1 MATASPEQVTALL
14 LAWNQ
19 GDETA
24 LDKLM
29 PLVYDELHRLAARY
43 MGGERA
49 GHTLQTTALVN
60 EAYLRLIEARH
71 VDWQNRAQFFAI
83 SAQLMRRVLVDFV
96 RARSY
101 QKRGGG
107 VQQVPLDE
115 ALEVSLERGAEL
127 IALDDALTSLAEL
140 DARAG
145 RVVELRF
152 FGGLSVEET
161 AAVLQVSP
169 KTVKRDW
176 NWAKAWLARELRSG
190 GK

>member
-1 MATASPEQVTALL
+1 MAQASPEQVTALL

-29 PLVYDELHRLAARY
+29 PLVYDELRRLAHRY
-43 MGGERA
+43 MGAERA

-60 EAYLRLIEARH
+60 EAYLRLIETPN
-71 VDWQNRAQFFAI
+71 VDWQSRAQFFAI

-96 RARSY
+96 RARRY

-107 VQQVPLDE
+107 AAHVPLDE
-115 ALEVSLERGAEL
+115 ALSVSLERGAEL
-127 IALDDALTSLAEL
+127 IALDDALTALAAV
-140 DARAG
+140 DQRAC
-145 RVVELRF
+145 RIVELRF

-161 AAVLQVSP
+161 AEVLKISP

-176 NWAKAWLARELRSG
+176 NWAKAWLARELSG
-190 GK
+190 DKS